1 MAATA
6 GRSPPPAPVV
16 RVHGMPECGLRAC
29 WGNVVS
35 NSVKGAGKSADGPTR
50 LVRLAERSL
59 PRRVRFLLDGLLERT
74 VYFES
79 ALGTLC
85 TEVEQRLF
93 KQADNAR
100 SNEQQARLFEA
111 IREIKRGK
119 ADIAPRFLMHLESS
133 LATFDQAP
141 GEASA
146 TSGSGRG
153 ERHAT
158 KLELV
163 DSRDLEITLAIQEI
177 GNRAEIRHTG
187 ALYLLGHRMG
197 LVAGRAAFE
206 SDEVPLGPVALARAL
221 QHALL
226 ELDLEQVDRIQ
237 VFHDFDS
244 IVMGPIGQFY
254 ETINRYLAEQGI
266 LPGLQAQLPKTSP
279 HRASAAKSSE
289 ENASPDEA
297 KPTEDSAGSQPTPA
311 GATAKAG
318 APMGAAPMGAAPMG
332 AAPMGAAPMGAAPM
346 GAAPM
351 GAAPMGGTPR
361 MGSPMGGTPAGGSH
375 SGQGS
380 QTLGAGGLEGA
391 GAEGGDSEMFSS
403 LRGLLAAR
411 RRALNI
417 KPSTPSASSYMAS
430 RQDLQSVLGN
440 MQQGPTGGFQQ
451 GGKAVTRT
459 ISHLKQ
465 DLLTQL
471 RTASPDGQTPVIAE
485 EDSDTID
492 LVGMLFDYINDN
504 LSSHHSSRDLI
515 AKLQVPILRSAIGDK
530 HFFTRR
536 NHPARQLLNSVAE
549 ATATWMSD
557 DEADSGMV
565 DTMTAMVDRVTHEFN
580 GDMSLM
586 ESLLGDLGRYMSQVT
601 KRAEIAERRHIDA
614 AKGRDRLET
623 SRQQANAA
631 ITRLL
636 KRGNPAPMVRAVL
649 EQAWTDVL
657 ALNLL
662 RHGEES
668 QSYRRSL
675 AVADQL
681 MQIGTGADIAK
692 VDKKVRDEVRS
703 GLLQVGLHDDEVE
716 GVLGKLFD
724 PGSVEKKTSHTEIA
738 VALKSK
744 ARLGT
749 DSTTQAKP
757 GEPATPPAPATPL
770 NAEEKDMVQRIRTL
784 PFGTWFEFVTNQ
796 QGKTVRRKLAWFS
809 TVTGR
814 CLFVNQRGARADEK
828 TIDQLARD
836 LVRGQV
842 RIEQRESESFI
853 DRAWKA
859 IKQKLQDLS
868 SPTSEVAPA

>member
-1 MAATA
+1 
-6 GRSPPPAPVV
+6 
-16 RVHGMPECGLRAC
+16 
-29 WGNVVS
+29 
-35 NSVKGAGKSADGPTR
+35 
-50 LVRLAERSL
+50 
-59 PRRVRFLLDGLLERT
+59 
-74 VYFES
+74 
-79 ALGTLC
+79 
-85 TEVEQRLF
+85 
-93 KQADNAR
+93 
-100 SNEQQARLFEA
+100 
-111 IREIKRGK
+111 
-119 ADIAPRFLMHLESS
+119 
-133 LATFDQAP
+133 
-141 GEASA
+141 
-146 TSGSGRG
+146 
-153 ERHAT
+153 
-158 KLELV
+158 
-163 DSRDLEITLAIQEI
+163 
-177 GNRAEIRHTG
+177 
-187 ALYLLGHRMG
+187 
-197 LVAGRAAFE
+197 
-206 SDEVPLGPVALARAL
+206 
-221 QHALL
+221 
-226 ELDLEQVDRIQ
+226 
-237 VFHDFDS
+237 
-244 IVMGPIGQFY
+244 
-254 ETINRYLAEQGI
+254 
-266 LPGLQAQLPKTSP
+266 
-279 HRASAAKSSE
+279 
-289 ENASPDEA
+289 
-297 KPTEDSAGSQPTPA
+297 
-311 GATAKAG
+311 
-318 APMGAAPMGAAPMG
+318 
-332 AAPMGAAPMGAAPM
+332 
-346 GAAPM
+346 
-351 GAAPMGGTPR
+351 
-361 MGSPMGGTPAGGSH
+361 
-375 SGQGS
+375 
-380 QTLGAGGLEGA
+380 
-391 GAEGGDSEMFSS
+391 MFSS

-724 PGSVEKKTSHTEIA
+724 PGSVEKKASHTEIA

-749 DSTTQAKP
+749 ESTQARP

-770 NAEEKDMVQRIRTL
+770 SAEEKDMVQRIRTL

-842 RIEQRESESFI
+842 RLEQRESESFI

-859 IKQKLQDLS
+859 IKQKLLDIS